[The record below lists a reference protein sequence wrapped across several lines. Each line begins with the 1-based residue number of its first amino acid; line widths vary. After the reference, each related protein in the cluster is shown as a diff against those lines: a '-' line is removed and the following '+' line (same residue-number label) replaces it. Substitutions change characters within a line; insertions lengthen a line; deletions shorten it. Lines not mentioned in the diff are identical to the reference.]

1 MNVNEFETQGTN
13 SQNDS
18 KTDAPGA
25 EQAAASTTA
34 SPEALKIQELEAQV
48 KEKEQKYVYLY
59 ADFENYKKRMV
70 KERSDL
76 MKFGWESGARELL
89 EVIDNLERAL
99 AHMPKSN
106 EPAHKTLEDGI
117 KMVLNQFRAV
127 LEKQGV
133 HHIKTD
139 GLDFDPNLHEAVGQE
154 SSEHPQGHIV
164 REETKGY
171 TIHGRLLRPARV
183 IISAG
188 GVSAGESH

>member
-1 MNVNEFETQGTN
+1 MNVTEFETQGTN
-13 SQNDS
+13 GSQNES
-18 KTDAPGA
+18 KTDAQGA
-25 EQAAASTTA
+25 EQAAASGA
-34 SPEALKIQELEAQV
+34 VVSPEAQKIQELEAQL
-48 KEKEQKYVYLY
+48 KEKEQKYIYLY

-76 MKFGWESGARELL
+76 IKFGFESGARELL

-99 AHMPKSN
+99 AHMPKSI

-133 HHIKTD
+133 LHIKTED
-139 GLDFDPNLHEAVGQE
+139 LTFDPNIHEAVGQE
-154 SSEHPQGHIV
+154 ASEHPQGHIV

-171 TIHGRLLRPARV
+171 TIHGRLLRPSRV

-188 GVSAGESH
+188 KSH

>member
-1 MNVNEFETQGTN
+1 MTEFETQGTN
-13 SQNDS
+13 GSQTES
-18 KTDAPGA
+18 KTDGQGA
-25 EQAAASTTA
+25 EQAATSGTA
-34 SPEALKIQELEAQV
+34 VSPEAQRVQELEAQL

-133 HHIKTD
+133 LHIKTD
-139 GLDFDPNLHEAVGQE
+139 GGAFDPNLHEAVGQE
-154 SSEHPQGHIV
+154 ASEHPQGHIV

-171 TIHGRLLRPARV
+171 TIHGRLLRPSRV

-188 GVSAGESH
+188 QNH